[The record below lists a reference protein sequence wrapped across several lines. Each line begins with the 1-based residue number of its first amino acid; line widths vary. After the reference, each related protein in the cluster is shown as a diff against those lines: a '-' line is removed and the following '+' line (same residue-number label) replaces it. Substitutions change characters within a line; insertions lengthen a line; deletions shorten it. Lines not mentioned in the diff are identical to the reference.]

1 MKQLTTLL
9 ATFAIMMSAVEIVA
23 QTPVTPPNTIPVSRP
38 VAQRSGQ
45 QAGIS
50 GAAIAGGVL
59 VVAVVGALAV
69 TANNSHSH

>member
-1 MKQLTTLL
+1 MKKLKTLL

-50 GAAIAGGVL
+50 GAAIAAGVL